1 MCVCMCGGGSCLK
14 LGHQISRDRIVV
26 KAAPFRYVAGNVF
39 CNERCGTREHGNTC
53 RVVLDVAVHSVFG
66 VEVSLPPSSYSFASL
81 LGRKGFLAGARPSA
95 AL

>member
-1 MCVCMCGGGSCLK
+1 MSG
-14 LGHQISRDRIVV
+14 
-26 KAAPFRYVAGNVF
+26 VA
-39 CNERCGTREHGNTC
+39 HGNTC
-53 RVVLDVAVHSVFG
+53 RVVLDVAVHNVCG